1 MTVQKGKDLLEGVY
15 DYVLPKGK
23 ERKTFFEKAIDIAIE
38 CMEKQIP
45 KKPIKNNPIINNSWS
60 EDSMLCPICH
70 KYVGTLFRD
79 TYCCYCGQRLA
90 KEGGT
95 SD

>member
-1 MTVQKGKDLLEGVY
+1 MTVQEALKDIIESGIEMGAG
-15 DYVLPKGK
+15 DYV
-23 ERKTFFEKAIDIAIE
+23 DIEALKVAVE

-45 KKPIKNNPIINNSWS
+45 KKPIKNNPIINNFWS

-70 KYVGTLFRD
+70 NYVGTLFRD
-79 TYCCYCGQRLA
+79 TYCCYCGQMLT
-90 KEGGT
+90 KEGVT